1 MARMLQSG
9 KRTISVGAMQPKD
22 LQRSGDFDPVIGYAE
37 DPERV
42 SDKKLRALLC
52 EDGSIH
58 ACTRCVCID
67 HCQYGRELVRRAKCR
82 QGQKPSEKAS
92 IPQP

>member
-9 KRTISVGAMQPKD
+9 KRTISVSAMQPKD

-52 EDGSIH
+52 EDGSLR
-58 ACTRCVCID
+58 ACPKCECFER
-67 HCQYGRELVRRAKCR
+67 CQYGRELVKR
-82 QGQKPSEKAS
+82 SKARNGL
-92 IPQP
+92 